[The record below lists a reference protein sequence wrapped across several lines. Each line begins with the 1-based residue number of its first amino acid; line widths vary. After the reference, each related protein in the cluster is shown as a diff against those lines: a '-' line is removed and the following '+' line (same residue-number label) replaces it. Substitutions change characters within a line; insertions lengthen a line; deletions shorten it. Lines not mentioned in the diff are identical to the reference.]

1 MKRLGSKSRFRL
13 MVVFTMARVSV
24 LLVLCWTAS
33 FYFFEWLAWKP
44 APLVGQLLKS
54 GAGFILFGGIL
65 YLWGRFAR
73 RKQME
78 AFQAILDALA
88 AIAKGDFRV
97 SIEVPREMNEGYMEN
112 LVQGINNMAA
122 DLDKME
128 ILRQEFIS
136 NVSHE
141 IQSPLTSIGGF
152 ARVLKDSELTPLQRE
167 HYLDIIEQES
177 VRLSRLSDSMLKLA
191 SLDSDKH
198 PFHPVPVRLDKQLQR
213 VILAGEP
220 QWSAKSLEVE
230 AQMDPAESDADAD
243 LLDQVWINLLHN
255 AVKFTPDG
263 GSIQITLRR
272 TGEEAVVTFKDT
284 GTGIPNASLPHI
296 FERFYKADPSR
307 TRTGGGSG
315 LGLSISRK
323 IVEMHGGAIAAHNDS
338 EEGAVFTVTLPL
350 SRTPPGSLRPARPAE
365 SAQPAKPAAPRLEQA
380 CLIR

>member
-13 MVVFTMARVSV
+13 MVAFTMARVAV

-33 FYFFEWLAWKP
+33 FYFFERLAWEP
-44 APLVGQLLKS
+44 APLAGQLSKS
-54 GAGFILFGGIL
+54 GAGFILFGCIL
-65 YLWGRFAR
+65 YLWGKFAR

-78 AFQAILDALA
+78 AFQGILDALA

-97 SIEVPREMNEGYMEN
+97 SIEMPREMNEGYMEN
-112 LVQGINNMAA
+112 LVQGINDMAA

-141 IQSPLTSIGGF
+141 IQSPLTSISGF

-198 PFHPVPVRLDKQLQR
+198 PFHPVPVRLDKRLQR
-213 VILAGEP
+213 VILACEP

-230 AQMDPAESDADAD
+230 AQMDPAETDADAD

-263 GSIQITLRR
+263 GSIQITLRS
-272 TGEEAVVTFKDT
+272 TSGEAVVAFKDT
-284 GTGIPNASLPHI
+284 GTGIPTASLPHV
-296 FERFYKADPSR
+296 FERFYKADQSR

-323 IVEMHGGAIAAHNDS
+323 IVEMHGGAIAAYNDS

-350 SRTPPGSLRPARPAE
+350 SQTPPSSLRPARQAE
-365 SAQPAKPAAPRLEQA
+365 SAQGARPAAPRLE
-380 CLIR
+380 